1 MIAQFS
7 YWLAGTELSLVFSTE
22 AWFVPLVQTIHILA
36 IAIVIASM
44 AMLNLR
50 VIGIAGTAQGLGPMA
65 ARFLPWMWRA
75 LAALLVTGAL
85 LIVAEPP
92 RSLLNPLFQ
101 LKMLLLVAVVLLS
114 VGFQGVLKAR
124 AAGWDAAS
132 GAPAAAKLAAAFSL
146 TLWVAI
152 IFAGRWIAYVDAG
165 L

>member
-7 YWLAGTELSLVFSTE
+7 EWLAGTELSLLFSTVS
-22 AWFVPLVQTIHILA
+22 WIVPLVQTIHILA

-50 VIGIAGTAQGLGPMA
+50 VVGIAGRSHGVGQMA
-65 ARFLPWMWRA
+65 ERFLPWMWRA
-75 LAALLVTGAL
+75 LPVLVATGAM

-101 LKMLLLVAVVLLS
+101 AKMGLLLVVVLLT
-114 VGFQGVLKAR
+114 VGFQAMLKTR
-124 AAGWDAAS
+124 AAGWDADAGVPP
-132 GAPAAAKLAAAFSL
+132 GARLIAVLSL
-146 TLWVAI
+146 IVWVAI
-152 IFAGRWIAYVDAG
+152 IFAGRWIAYVDTG